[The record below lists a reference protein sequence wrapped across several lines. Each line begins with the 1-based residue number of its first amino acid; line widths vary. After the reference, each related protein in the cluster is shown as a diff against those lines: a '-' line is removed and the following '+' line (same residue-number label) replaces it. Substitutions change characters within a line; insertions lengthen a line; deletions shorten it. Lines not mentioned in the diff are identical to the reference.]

1 VLESNWPWFVRYSVR
16 DRNRYSVKDRY
27 LIVSQKKDRYLIRDR
42 DEFELE
48 RELADIESNI
58 SRKATLGNTKFS
70 CILCSDENPELTIVI
85 IAG

>member
-58 SRKATLGNTKFS
+58 SRKATLSNTKFS
-70 CILCSDENPELTIVI
+70 CILCSVENSELTIVI

>member
-16 DRNRYSVKDRY
+16 DRNRYSV
-27 LIVSQKKDRYLIRDR
+27 KDRYLIRDR

-70 CILCSDENPELTIVI
+70 CILCSVENPELTIVI

>member
-42 DEFELE
+42 DEFELG

-70 CILCSDENPELTIVI
+70 CILCSVENSELTIVI

>member
-16 DRNRYSVKDRY
+16 DRNRYSV
-27 LIVSQKKDRYLIRDR
+27 KDRYLIRDR

-70 CILCSDENPELTIVI
+70 CILCSVENSELTIVI

>member
-70 CILCSDENPELTIVI
+70 CILCSVENSELTIVI